1 MFVYIHMCLSCQSV
15 DKILK
20 IKLLIVVSSQQEN
33 NATDESELEFLT
45 LCILSF
51 WFFSNKDHFLITWK
65 HGKNIEQHTNCQVFQ
80 NFIERV

>member
-1 MFVYIHMCLSCQSV
+1 MCLSCQSV

-51 WFFSNKDHFLITWK
+51 
-65 HGKNIEQHTNCQVFQ
+65 
-80 NFIERV
+80 